1 MKPVFWKLSHGSE
14 LFTFPDLLK
23 SIEDRLVY
31 VHKDTGKKGQSA
43 TPQGTDFVTASIG
56 DYFYLTYGNNGVYLL
71 GQFTGPANVFS
82 TFGDGWLDR
91 PYRIIARSKTHE
103 FYQGQEKWWSPNHN
117 STFVK
122 VPDDEIKLFETL
134 ILIPYFAIKL
144 KKYGF

>member
-1 MKPVFWKLSHGSE
+1 MKPAFWKLSHGSD
-14 LFTFPDLLK
+14 LFTFPKLLK
-23 SIEDRLVY
+23 SIEDKLVY
-31 VHKDTGKKGQSA
+31 VHKNTGKKGKSTTA
-43 TPQGTDFVTASIG
+43 QGTDFVTAAIG

-91 PYRIIARSKTHE
+91 PYRVIARSKTHE

-122 VPDDEIKLFETL
+122 VPDDEIKLFEEL
-134 ILIPYFAIKL
+134 ILVPYFDIKL

>member
-1 MKPVFWKLSHGSE
+1 MKPVFWKLSHGSD
-14 LFTFPDLLK
+14 LFTFPELLK
-23 SIEDRLVY
+23 SIEDKLVY
-31 VHKDTGKKGQSA
+31 VHKDTGKKGQSNTA
-43 TPQGTDFVTASIG
+43 QGEDFATASIG
-56 DYFYLTYGNNGVYLL
+56 DYFYLTYGNNGIYLL
-71 GQFTGPANVFS
+71 GQLTGPANVFS

-122 VPDDEIKLFETL
+122 VPDGEVKLFEEL
-134 ILIPYFAIKL
+134 ILLPYFEIKL